1 MTVTNNIKDESIFDS
16 GEWRTRKL
24 DNIEIVT
31 ALQQEKSKG
40 FLSFSWRSMGYS
52 LRKAKFN
59 KKYYSFGRFH
69 DLC

>member
-1 MTVTNNIKDESIFDS
+1 MTVTNNIKDEAIFDS

-40 FLSFSWRSMGYS
+40 FLSFSWRSMGNS
-52 LRKAKFN
+52 LR
-59 KKYYSFGRFH
+59 
-69 DLC
+69 